1 MEARTKQIE
10 ELKNQIEELK
20 SEVESIKQLFT
31 IQKNVLN
38 FSEVKLY
45 TNLSTSYLYQL
56 TSTGGIPCYKPSGK
70 HLYFKREEVEKWLL
84 SNRKATNIEID
95 ELASTHI
102 SIA

>member
-1 MEARTKQIE
+1 MEVKTKQIE

-56 TSTGGIPCYKPSGK
+56 TSTGVPCYKPSGK
-70 HLYFKREEVEKWLL
+70 HLYFKRDEVEKWLL

>member
-1 MEARTKQIE
+1 MEVKNKQIE

-45 TNLSTSYLYQL
+45 TNLYNSYTTTSEYIRDNY
-56 TSTGGIPCYKPSGK
+56 
-70 HLYFKREEVEKWLL
+70 
-84 SNRKATNIEID
+84 
-95 ELASTHI
+95 
-102 SIA
+102 